1 MGLSSLQVSPTMSTP
16 TPNSTL
22 SSDIFAIPEL
32 VYLISG
38 LLGKA
43 DQAALLRVCRRLYD
57 CMKPL
62 VWETANDVIALL
74 KLIPG
79 VEVLT
84 FTDDAFPPFTVRLL
98 D

>member
-1 MGLSSLQVSPTMSTP
+1 MSTL
-16 TPNSTL
+16 TPNITSL
-22 SSDIFAIPEL
+22 PSDIFAIPEL

-38 LLGKA
+38 SLGRA
-43 DQAALLRVCRRLYD
+43 DQVALLRVCRRLYD

-79 VEVLT
+79 VELFT
-84 FTDDAFPPFTVRLL
+84 STDDAFPPFTVSVF
-98 D
+98 